1 LLLPEL
7 SGTLSSRSASTRA
20 GGKAVILAF
29 VVIGAALMGQDLPGG
44 STDTIYP
51 WWVWVLVVVGLFGG
65 LVSVAKPLAGTGV
78 ERLAPAIAVIA
89 AAQVAGSGFV
99 AFKHWEPSMGMG
111 GGNTSDLPQLKLLA
125 VVVGVAGL
133 VAVLVG
139 LGQLVSNG
147 DLPHP
152 GPPRLR
158 VLSCVL
164 GLAVIV
170 GLPSVLAAADADMR
184 DLTSWGAVGLIY
196 AGPWGVSLMAVG
208 WLTRPPAVAALAT
221 VAVSVCL
228 ALRGPQ
234 MTDLVFGN
242 PAPAFA
248 AVLLLTVLLFLALLT
263 QAGDESRVG
272 KGTSAENV
280 SN

>member
-1 LLLPEL
+1 
-7 SGTLSSRSASTRA
+7 
-20 GGKAVILAF
+20 
-29 VVIGAALMGQDLPGG
+29 MGQGLPDI

-51 WWVWVLVVVGLFGG
+51 WWVWVLAVAGLFAG
-65 LVSVAKPLAGTGV
+65 LVSVAKPLAGTGFQ
-78 ERLAPAIAVIA
+78 RLAPAVAVIA
-89 AAQVAGSGFV
+89 AAQLAGTGLV

-125 VVVGVAGL
+125 VVVGGAGV
-133 VAVLVG
+133 VAVFVG
-139 LGQLVSNG
+139 LGQVVSNC
-147 DLPHP
+147 DLPRP
-152 GPPRLR
+152 VAPRLR

-208 WLTRPPAVAALAT
+208 WLTRPVAVAALAT
-221 VAVSVCL
+221 VAVSACL

-248 AVLLLTVLLFLALLT
+248 AVLLLTVLLLLVLLR
-263 QAGDESRVG
+263 QDGDESRVG
-272 KGTSAENV
+272 TGTAAENNR